1 MKVFAIHD
9 SAGTISEIVTTPDDG
24 PAAGIV
30 TRAGWSMTEVEVP
43 AGLQIADGAEGN
55 VQKLADLVLQYRV
68 ICEPRRAKLKRQGE
82 PGS

>member
-9 SAGTISEIVTTPDDG
+9 SAGAISEIVTTPDDG

-55 VQKLADLVLQYRV
+55 V
-68 ICEPRRAKLKRQGE
+68 
-82 PGS
+82 

>member
-1 MKVFAIHD
+1 MRVFAIHNA
-9 SAGTISEIVTTPDDG
+9 AGAISEIITAPDDG

-43 AGLQIADGAEGN
+43 AGFQIADGAEGN
-55 VQKLADLVLQYRV
+55 VQKWAELVLQYRV

-82 PGS
+82 SAS